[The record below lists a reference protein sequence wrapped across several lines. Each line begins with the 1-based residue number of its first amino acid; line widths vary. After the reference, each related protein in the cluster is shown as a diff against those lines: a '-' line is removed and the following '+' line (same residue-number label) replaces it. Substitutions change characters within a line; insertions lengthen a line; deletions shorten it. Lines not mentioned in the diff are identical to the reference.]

1 MCNAPDLH
9 VRDEEL
15 HHVRFSSGDGHPD
28 VFCLDDVG
36 ELMGSGRFFAR
47 KFDLDVDAEV
57 LDALD
62 LHVFGSSP
70 R

>member
-9 VRDEEL
+9 VRDEEI

-28 VFCLDDVG
+28 VFRLDDVG
-36 ELMGSGRFFAR
+36 ELASSGRFFAR
-47 KFDLDVDAEV
+47 KFDLDVDADV

-62 LHVFGSSP
+62 QRVFGISK